1 MRKTLIL
8 LVLCA
13 FAAAAHAT
21 TVSGQFAL
29 VTNDGNTYSVK
40 VQLEVGV
47 AAGLGGASLQFT
59 FNTGDMSYPTSPV
72 SGTDYTFAAFSGG
85 NYFPA
90 SVTQPAPGKLSVN
103 IEYNGSVGLG
113 TVVGTSPTDVV
124 TINFKILNPQGHA
137 NLVWTLENL
146 IADDQITAW
155 SNGTFT
161 PLDTGPLPIQL
172 SDFTAG
178 AVAQKGVTLS
188 WSTTSET
195 HNYGFE
201 VQRSLQQASGF
212 STLNGSFQKGY
223 GTTVVRHSYSYTD
236 GSVGAGVYYYRLRQM
251 DLDGAQQ
258 FSEAVKVTSLGGA
271 NPLPTEFALK
281 QNYPNPFNPTTMI
294 EFDLPKD
301 AHVKI
306 EVYNILGQKM
316 ATLLDEV
323 RTAGVQHIAFNG
335 ASYASGVYLFRMSA
349 GDKSFMRKMT
359 LLK

>member
-1 MRKTLIL
+1 MRNTLIL

-21 TVSGQFAL
+21 TVSGQFAV

-40 VQLEVGV
+40 VQLETDVQ
-47 AAGLGGASLQFT
+47 AGLGGATLQFT
-59 FNTGDMSYPTSPV
+59 FNTSDMSYPTSPV
-72 SGTDYTFAAFSGG
+72 SGTDYTFAAFTGG
-85 NYFPA
+85 SYSIA
-90 SVTQPAPGKLSVN
+90 TITQPLAGTLSVN
-103 IEYNGSVGLG
+103 IEYNGSAGLG
-113 TVVGTSPTDVV
+113 TVVATSATDVV

-137 NLVWTLENL
+137 DLVWTLEHL
-146 IADDQITAW
+146 LADDGATHW
-155 SNGTFT
+155 STGTFT
-161 PLDTGPLPIQL
+161 NIDTGPLPIQL
-172 SDFTAG
+172 SDFSAA
-178 AVAQKGVTLS
+178 AVAQKGVTLG

-201 VQRSLQQASGF
+201 VQRSSQQASGF
-212 STLNGSFQKGY
+212 TTLSGSFQKGF
-223 GTTVVRHSYSYTD
+223 GTTIVRHNYSYTD
-236 GSVGAGVYYYRLRQM
+236 GSVGTGVYYYRLRQV
-251 DLDGAQQ
+251 DLDGTEH

-301 AHVKI
+301 AHVRI

-316 ATLLDEV
+316 ATLVDEI
-323 RTAGVQHIAFNG
+323 RTAGIQHIAFNG
-335 ASYASGVYLFRMSA
+335 AAYASGVYLFRMSA
-349 GDKSFMRKMT
+349 GDKTFMRKMT